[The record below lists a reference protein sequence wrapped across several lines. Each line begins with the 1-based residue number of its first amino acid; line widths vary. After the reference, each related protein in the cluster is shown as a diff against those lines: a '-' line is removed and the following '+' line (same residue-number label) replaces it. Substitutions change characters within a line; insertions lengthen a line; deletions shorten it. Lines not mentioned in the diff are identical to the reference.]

1 MFAIPGSIYHTQAK
15 GCHRL
20 LQEGACLVTTPQE
33 VYDEMSL
40 GGAPFIK
47 NLSILPEICDNTLL
61 LHHISF
67 ELTTID
73 QMIERSGFSVDEV
86 LCKVVDLELR
96 GWIQVIPGGYM
107 RCR

>member
-1 MFAIPGSIYHTQAK
+1 M
-15 GCHRL
+15 C
-20 LQEGACLVTTPQE
+20 
-33 VYDEMSL
+33 L
-40 GGAPFIK
+40 GGTPFIK
-47 NLSILPEICDNTLL
+47 NLSILPEICNNTLL

-73 QMIERSGFSVDEV
+73 QMIDRSGFSVDEV